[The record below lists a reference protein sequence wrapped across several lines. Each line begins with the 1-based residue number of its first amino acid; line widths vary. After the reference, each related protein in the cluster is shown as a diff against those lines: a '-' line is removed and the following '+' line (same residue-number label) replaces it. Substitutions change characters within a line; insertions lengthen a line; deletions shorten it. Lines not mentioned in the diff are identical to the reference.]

1 MSRFPDKLRLKGQA
15 EEDLYFARRER
26 ELLAGRRS
34 GSRAVADRALR
45 VVSGGQTGVD
55 RAALDAALASGV
67 MCGGW
72 CPAGRAAEDGVIP
85 ASYPLT
91 ETSSSDPAERTE
103 RNVRDSDA
111 TLILRRGGPS
121 GGSSRGTD
129 LTARAARR
137 LGRPLLVRDLS
148 LPVDTGAIVTWL
160 RINRIGVLNC
170 AGPRESEAPGI
181 EVQARALLLE
191 VFRLWSA
198 GDP

>member
-1 MSRFPDKLRLKGQA
+1 MSSFPDKLRLKGQA
-15 EEDLYFARRER
+15 EGDLYFARRER

-34 GSRAVADRALR
+34 GSCAVADRPLR

-55 RAALDAALASGV
+55 RAALEASLASGV

-91 ETSSSDPAERTE
+91 ETPSPDPADRTE
-103 RNVRDSDA
+103 RNVADSDA
-111 TLILRRGGPS
+111 TLILRRGRPR
-121 GGSSRGTD
+121 GGASPGTD
-129 LTARAARR
+129 LTGRAARR

-160 RINRIGVLNC
+160 RINRIRVLNC

-181 EVQARALLLE
+181 EAQARALLLE

-198 GDP
+198 GDA

>member
-1 MSRFPDKLRLKGQA
+1 MSSFPDKLRLKGQA
-15 EEDLYFARRER
+15 EEDLYFARRES
-26 ELLAGRRS
+26 ELLAGRRPS
-34 GSRAVADRALR
+34 PGDLARRSVR

-55 RAALDAALASGV
+55 RAALDAALASGLA
-67 MCGGW
+67 CGGW

-85 ASYPLT
+85 ASYPLA
-91 ETSSSDPAERTE
+91 ETTRSDPAERTE

-121 GGSSRGTD
+121 GGASPGTD
-129 LTARAARR
+129 LTARTARR

-148 LPVDTGAIVTWL
+148 SQIDARAIVTWL

-181 EVQARALLLE
+181 EAQARALLLE

>member
-1 MSRFPDKLRLKGQA
+1 MSSFPDKLRLKGQA
-15 EEDLYFARRER
+15 EEDLYFARLER
-26 ELLAGRRS
+26 ELLVGRRS
-34 GSRAVADRALR
+34 GSPAVADRAFR

-72 CPAGRAAEDGVIP
+72 CPAGRAAEDGVIS

-91 ETSSSDPAERTE
+91 ETTSSDPAERTE

-111 TLILRRGGPS
+111 TLILRRRGPS
-121 GGSSRGTD
+121 GGASPGTD
-129 LTARAARR
+129 LTVRTARR
-137 LGRPLLVRDLS
+137 VGRPLLIRDLS
-148 LPVDTGAIVTWL
+148 SQVDARAILTWL

-170 AGPRESEAPGI
+170 AGPRETEAPGI
-181 EVQARALLLE
+181 EAQARALLLE